1 MREIFQEERMR
12 YLILLSLFFITY
24 AAYPA
29 RSQDEDYFYQLA
41 LERIEEAR
49 LNGAK
54 DIYLPPELTVLPP
67 EIGTVTSL
75 EVLNLNYGQLESLPP
90 EIGNLVNLKA
100 IFLFQNNLH
109 SLPPEIGNLSQ
120 LRVLNAHY
128 NRIESL
134 PPEIGNLQNL
144 EVLNLNANLLSE
156 LPPEI
161 GQLSNLCMLWIADNQ
176 IQRLPVEMGNLSGLL
191 TPDKCPAVT
200 EFHLSQD
207 YGLNIDNL
215 PLVYPPNEVLLQ
227 GDIAVLSYL
236 RNETWW
242 HLQRL
247 IAGGAGSVGLLVAI
261 VLGFR
266 WNNRRGKA
274 KAKRG

>member
-1 MREIFQEERMR
+1 MRGF
-12 YLILLSLFFITY
+12 LILCFFLFALRIY
-24 AAYPA
+24 A
-29 RSQDEDYFYQLA
+29 QDTNTNEDYFYQLA

-67 EIGTVTSL
+67 EIGTVVTL
-75 EVLNLNYGQLESLPP
+75 ETLNLNYGQLESLPP
-90 EIGNLVNLKA
+90 EIGNLLNLKVLL
-100 IFLFQNNLH
+100 LFQNDLR
-109 SLPPEIGNLSQ
+109 SLPPEIGNLTQ

-144 EVLNLNANLLSE
+144 EVLNLNANLLTE

-191 TPDKCPAVT
+191 TPDDCPAVT

-215 PLVYPPNEVLLQ
+215 PLIYPPNEILAQ
-227 GDIAVLSYL
+227 GDNAVILYL
-236 RNETWW
+236 QNETGWYLKRW
-242 HLQRL
+242 L
-247 IAGGAGSVGLLVAI
+247 AGGASGLGLVAAV
-261 VLGFR
+261 VLGWR
-266 WNNRRGKA
+266 WKNRRGKE
-274 KAKRG
+274 KEKRG